1 MQNRVRQ
8 YCCILNHVGT
18 LFLMSYMAMSAKGA
32 SLKLPSRTLLK
43 KKKKNLME
51 FHLKKKIQPG

>member
-1 MQNRVRQ
+1 MQNGVRQ
-8 YCCILNHVGT
+8 YCWILNHVGT

-43 KKKKNLME
+43 KKKKFNGVP
-51 FHLKKKIQPG
+51 FKKKIQPG